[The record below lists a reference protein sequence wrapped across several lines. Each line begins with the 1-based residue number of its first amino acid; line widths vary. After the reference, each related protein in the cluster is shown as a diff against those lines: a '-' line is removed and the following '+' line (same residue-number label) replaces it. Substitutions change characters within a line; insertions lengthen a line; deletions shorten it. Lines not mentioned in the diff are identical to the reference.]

1 MGEKV
6 YGLLGRKL
14 GHSWSAPI
22 HAALGCADYR
32 LIELEPEELGAFLAR
47 EDIGG
52 LNVTIP
58 YKRDVMAYCDVL
70 DPMAEAIGSVN
81 TLVRRADGKLYGY
94 NTDAAGFCFMA
105 QRAGIGF
112 AGKKTLV
119 LGSGGASRTA
129 AACAKKLGAREV
141 VVISRSGENNY
152 TNLGRHADAER
163 IVNTT
168 PVGMY
173 PNNGAAAVDLTAFPA
188 CAGVLDLIY
197 NPRRTALLL
206 QAEELG
212 IPCSDG
218 LPMLVA
224 QAKAAEEHF
233 FDRTI
238 ADSENERILAQLR
251 REMTNL
257 VLIGM
262 PGSGK
267 SAVGAALAGHA
278 GKEVDVLPA
287 AVIDALELLAAADGP
302 VHGIGLDAELVFQL
316 VEQVERVLRLAVH
329 LVDKREDRDMAHSA
343 DLEQLARLRLDALAA
358 VDDHNGG
365 VRRHERA
372 VGILREILMARR
384 IEDVDAEALVLELHD
399 GGGDGNAALLFDL
412 HPVRDGGAGV
422 FLALDRAR
430 LRNGPA
436 VEQEFF
442 RQRGFAG
449 VRVRNDRKRPAAAD
463 LFL

>member
-119 LGSGGASRTA
+119 LGSGRRVAHGGCVREKAWR
-129 AACAKKLGAREV
+129 AR
-141 VVISRSGENNY
+141 GGCHLP
-152 TNLGRHADAER
+152 LGREQLYEPRPPRGHGADRQHHTGRDVSEQRCGGGRSDRLSHLRGRAR
-163 IVNTT
+163 SV
-168 PVGMY
+168 
-173 PNNGAAAVDLTAFPA
+173 
-188 CAGVLDLIY
+188 Y

-224 QAKAAEEHF
+224 QAKAAEE
-233 FDRTI
+233 
-238 ADSENERILAQLR
+238 
-251 REMTNL
+251 
-257 VLIGM
+257 
-262 PGSGK
+262 P
-267 SAVGAALAGHA
+267 
-278 GKEVDVLPA
+278 
-287 AVIDALELLAAADGP
+287 
-302 VHGIGLDAELVFQL
+302 
-316 VEQVERVLRLAVH
+316 
-329 LVDKREDRDMAHSA
+329 
-343 DLEQLARLRLDALAA
+343 
-358 VDDHNGG
+358 
-365 VRRHERA
+365 
-372 VGILREILMARR
+372 
-384 IEDVDAEALVLELHD
+384 
-399 GGGDGNAALLFDL
+399 
-412 HPVRDGGAGV
+412 
-422 FLALDRAR
+422 FL
-430 LRNGPA
+430 
-436 VEQEFF
+436 
-442 RQRGFAG
+442 
-449 VRVRNDRKRPAAAD
+449 
-463 LFL
+463 